1 MRPTQAAR
9 SDAGTLLGT
18 LFDALL
24 ETVFPTRCAG
34 CELPGELLCGAC
46 RDALPLIDAR
56 TACPRC
62 YAPYGWLVCTEC
74 WDADLGLDAAVAVGL
89 LERPLSRAVTLY
101 KDAFERRLA
110 EVLGEMLAEAVVARW
125 SPGAPDPHLI
135 AEAIVPV
142 PASMRAVRRRGYDH
156 ALLLAES
163 VSRHTGVPCE
173 PLLRHVRSADQRHLS
188 RAERLSNV
196 TDAFEVASDTG
207 RVLDRVL
214 IIDDVLTTG
223 ATMKA
228 AATALARTRA
238 LPR

>member
-1 MRPTQAAR
+1 M
-9 SDAGTLLGT
+9 

-34 CELPGELLCGAC
+34 CELPGELLCREC
-46 RDALPLIDAR
+46 RETLPLIDAR

-74 WDADLGLDAAVAVGL
+74 WDTDLGLDAAVAVGL

-101 KDAFERRLA
+101 KDAFEKRLA
-110 EVLGEMLAEAVVARW
+110 EVLGELLAEAVVARW
-125 SPGAPDPHLI
+125 SGSATDTHRI
-135 AEAIVPV
+135 AEVIVPV
-142 PASMRAVRRRGYDH
+142 PASARAVRRRGYDH

-173 PLLRHVRSADQRHLS
+173 PMLRHVRSADQRALS
-188 RAERLSNV
+188 RADRLANAAG
-196 TDAFEVASDTG
+196 AFEVASEAG

-228 AATALARTRA
+228 AAAALRGAGATEVRAGFLARA
-238 LPR
+238 W